1 MNDLETYFANLQ
13 MSFAIWLIILMYHF
27 ISSDFARL
35 ISSLCLEE
43 QFLSLMPYTWYATRN
58 NLRIV
63 FGKGKPRQVA
73 KVVARQA

>member
-1 MNDLETYFANLQ
+1 MNDLEIYFANLQ

-58 NLRIV
+58 NLSIV
-63 FGKGKPRQVA
+63 FGKGKPRHVA